1 MGVLDFFFPKRCVG
15 CKKMGGYIC
24 PNCFASISFDTQ
36 SICTIC
42 NKPSID
48 GKTHPGCKTSNSL
61 EGTFA
66 AVAYKG
72 IIRKLLYQLK
82 YQPYLT
88 DLIPELADLCYEALI
103 QEELFVQL
111 LKKQPV
117 LVPIPLSSS
126 RLRKRGYN
134 QAELLAKALG
144 KKFGLEVQPLLK
156 RIKDTKPQYG
166 LKREERMEN
175 MKGAF
180 SVVISS
186 KRSAVEKS
194 HVPYIG
200 EKDPS
205 TSLRMTNNVVVLV
218 DDVLTTGSTMHE
230 AAKVF
235 KKHGVREVWG
245 VALAKD

>member
-1 MGVLDFFFPKRCVG
+1 MNLLDFFFPKRCVG
-15 CKKMGGYIC
+15 CKKLGSYIC
-24 PNCFASISFDTQ
+24 PNCFASISFDVQT
-36 SICTIC
+36 ICTIC

-48 GKTHPGCKTSNSL
+48 GKTHPGCKITNSL

-88 DLIPELADLCYEALI
+88 DLIPELAELCYEALI
-103 QEELFVQL
+103 QDEVFVQL
-111 LKKQPV
+111 QKKQPV

-134 QAELLAKALG
+134 QAGLLAKALG
-144 KKFGLEVQPLLK
+144 KKFGLKVQPLLK
-156 RIKDTKPQYG
+156 RVKDTKPQYG

-180 SVVISS
+180 SF
-186 KRSAVEKS
+186 
-194 HVPYIG
+194 

-205 TSLRMTNNVVVLV
+205 TSLRMTSKVVILI

-230 AAKVF
+230 AAKVL
-235 KKHGVREVWG
+235 KKHGVKEVWG